1 VSFGPA
7 RRRRF
12 HENCSSTALVFHPA
26 LRRRERDGAAELDR
40 VQQLRQAAG
49 RWNVTTTRYAEN
61 GAVAA
66 VATGTLSFDWVVP
79 DRVLAGKSVIP
90 DWNQSAGMLFY
101 LNERMFTLEMAQV
114 GGDGQLIVMSGPAGT
129 ETRIAEPVALLDG
142 RRMLQRHTR
151 YGVTADRFEAKME
164 MSYDGGASWKPGYHQ
179 LFVRAPVP
187 RTTQEPG
194 FSTAP
199 GRSLTSRSRS
209 TPT

>member
-1 VSFGPA
+1 MKIAAALLSFLVLPFA
-7 RRRRF
+7 
-12 HENCSSTALVFHPA
+12 EASEMAPPVLATA
-26 LRRRERDGAAELDR
+26 

-129 ETRIAEPVALLDG
+129 ETRTAEPIALPDG

-151 YGVTADRFEAKME
+151 YGVTRRPLRGEDGDELRRRRELEAGLSPALRPRARAADGLR
-164 MSYDGGASWKPGYHQ
+164 DPASAPHPAAA
-179 LFVRAPVP
+179 LRPAHVARRRRRA
-187 RTTQEPG
+187 
-194 FSTAP
+194 
-199 GRSLTSRSRS
+199 
-209 TPT
+209 

>member
-1 VSFGPA
+1 MKIAAALLSFLVLPFA
-7 RRRRF
+7 
-12 HENCSSTALVFHPA
+12 EASEMAPPVLATA
-26 LRRRERDGAAELDR
+26 

-66 VATGTLSFDWVVP
+66 VATGTLNFDWVVP

-129 ETRIAEPVALLDG
+129 ETRIAEPIALPDG
-142 RRMLQRHTR
+142 RQMLQRHTR

-179 LFVRAPVP
+179 LFVRVPVA
-187 RTTQEPG
+187 RTDSGTRLQHRTRPQ
-194 FSTAP
+194 P
-199 GRSLTSRSRS
+199 YVPLT
-209 TPT
+209 